1 MMGKIIVFEGIDGS
15 GKSTQYRRFCAEFNA
30 RGRDFRSIVFPRY
43 DKESSALIRMYL
55 SGEFGS
61 KPEDVGPYAASAF
74 YAVDRFASF
83 RQDWGE
89 YYNNGGL
96 IVTDRYTTSNAIHQ
110 SAKLAPEDRA
120 AYLDWLCDFEYVKF
134 GLPKPDVVFFCDVPA
149 EVSVRQIQKR
159 GNEADIHEK
168 DFEYLVKCAEC
179 ASMAA
184 DKLGWVRIDCAP
196 GGAMRTED
204 DIAAEIL
211 AIALKS

>member
-1 MMGKIIVFEGIDGS
+1 MGKLIVFEGIDGS
-15 GKSTQYRRFCAEFNA
+15 GKSTQFKRLCASLTE
-30 RGRDFRSIVFPRY
+30 RGTDFRSIVFPRY

-55 SGEFGS
+55 GGEFGS

-89 YYNNGGL
+89 YYESGGL

-110 SAKLAPEDRA
+110 SAKLEEADRP
-120 AYLDWLCDFEYVKF
+120 AYLDWLYDFEYVKF

-149 EVSVRQIQKR
+149 EVSVRQIKKR
-159 GNEADIHEK
+159 GQDADIHEK
-168 DFEYLVKCAEC
+168 DFEYLKRCAEC

-184 DKLGWVRIDCAP
+184 EKLGWARIDCAT
-196 GGAMRTED
+196 GGVMRSEE